1 MSPTGFPYL
10 YLRGSVYYFRIRIP
24 ADLIFCFDG
33 RREIRLSLRTK
44 EPHLAHYRAM
54 RTLVAVS
61 DIFARLRNEAGGG
74 DA

>member
-44 EPHLAHYRAM
+44 EPHLARISHHPPTKKA
-54 RTLVAVS
+54 TPLV
-61 DIFARLRNEAGGG
+61 
-74 DA
+74 